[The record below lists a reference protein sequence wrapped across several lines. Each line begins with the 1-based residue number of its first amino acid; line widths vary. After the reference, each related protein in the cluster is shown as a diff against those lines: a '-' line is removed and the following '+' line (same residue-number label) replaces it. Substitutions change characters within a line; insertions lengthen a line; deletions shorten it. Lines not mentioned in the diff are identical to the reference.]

1 MVVNF
6 FSFFFFFL
14 FLLEIVFGSRV
25 GVAAD
30 DQTEQ
35 DFSLWKTDFAFFINI
50 VRFFFNFSVLNV

>member
-6 FSFFFFFL
+6 FFFSLSL
-14 FLLEIVFGSRV
+14 FLLEVVFGSRV

-35 DFSLWKTDFAFFINI
+35 DF
-50 VRFFFNFSVLNV
+50 